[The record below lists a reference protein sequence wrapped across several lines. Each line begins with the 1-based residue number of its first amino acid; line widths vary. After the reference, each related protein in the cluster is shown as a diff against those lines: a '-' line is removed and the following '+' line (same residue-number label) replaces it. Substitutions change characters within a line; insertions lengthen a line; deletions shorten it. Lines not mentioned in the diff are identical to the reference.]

1 MTTTDRAAVEGL
13 LTALEQAY
21 RRKSWHGATFRGALS
36 RVDAEM
42 AAWRPAEGRP
52 NIWEI
57 AVHAAYW
64 KHNVWRRVSR
74 DEVPR
79 FPLAGSDWFPRPE
92 SGVDAEAWKRDLE
105 ILKRMHEG
113 LLGAVSELT
122 DSDLGTI
129 PSGGKTTV
137 ENLVRGVAFHDVH
150 HGGQVQLLKRLYAA
164 ESP

>member
-1 MTTTDRAAVEGL
+1 MRVEILVTG
-13 LTALEQAY
+13 LEQAY

-42 AAWRPAEGRP
+42 AAWRPQPDRH

-74 DEVPR
+74 EKIAR

-92 SGVDAEAWKRDLE
+92 GDADTKAWKRDLE
-105 ILKRMHEG
+105 LLKTMHEG
-113 LLGAVSELT
+113 LLAAVAELT
-122 DSDLGTI
+122 DEGLVSTPAGGT
-129 PSGGKTTV
+129 TTV
-137 ENLVRGVAFHDVH
+137 ENLVRGVAYHDVH
-150 HGGQVQLLKRLYAA
+150 HGGQVQLLKRLYEAR
-164 ESP
+164 SG